1 MIVNPGDVLDERF
14 RIDQRI
20 GEGGVGVVFRAT
32 DVETGQVVALKII
45 AANTA
50 EQIRR
55 ATQEIELLAQLV
67 HPGIVRHVADG
78 LTDTDQLY
86 LAMEW
91 IDGVTVA
98 ERLQGAGFSLREAVA
113 LARGVASAL
122 GEAHAI
128 QVAHRDIKP
137 SNILLE
143 GGDPGRA
150 RLIDFGLARLV
161 GSGYRSVT
169 RTGTTLGTPG
179 YMSPEQARGLRT
191 LTSASDVF
199 GIGVVLYECLT
210 GRPAFT
216 GNTLA
221 ALMIDV
227 VLAEPPPLAEL
238 CPEAPAALQAL
249 VAALLAKDP
258 ARRPADGAAVV
269 RALDALGPL
278 PDGPRSVGLADAPA
292 PAPSVHAA
300 PAVALVHCLVLA
312 AHGLVDDILE
322 PPPAADRDRIFEAAT
337 RLGAHLEILGTGAVV
352 ARFAGLASDTAPRA
366 ADLALEI
373 KRALVGWTVTVSTLN
388 ADLHRTAEHGTALLA
403 RAAKTEL
410 FARKRLPD
418 GITIDPETAALLET
432 RYLMLKTTPP
442 RLVGKR

>member
-1 MIVNPGDVLDERF
+1 MIVNPGDVVDERF
-14 RIDQRI
+14 RIERRI
-20 GEGGVGVVFRAT
+20 GEGGVGVVFRAI

-55 ATQEIELLAQLV
+55 ATQEIELLAQLA

-78 LTDTDQLY
+78 LTETDQLY

-98 ERLQGAGFSLREAVA
+98 ERLQSDGFSLREAVA
-113 LARGVASAL
+113 LAREVASAL

-143 GGDPGRA
+143 GGAPARA

-199 GIGVVLYECLT
+199 GLGVVLYECLT
-210 GRPAFT
+210 GRPAFS

-227 VLAEPPPLAEL
+227 VLAEPPPLADL
-238 CPEAPAALQAL
+238 CPEAPPALQAL

-258 ARRPADGAAVV
+258 TRRPADGAAVV

-278 PDGPRSVGLADAPA
+278 PEGPRRVGLADA

-300 PAVALVHCLVLA
+300 PVVEVVHCLVLA

-337 RLGAHLEILGTGAVV
+337 RLGAQLEILGTGAVV
-352 ARFAGLASDTAPRA
+352 AHFAGLASETAPRA
-366 ADLALEI
+366 ADLALAI
-373 KRALVGWTVTVSTLN
+373 KRALAGWTVTVSTMN
-388 ADLHRTAEHGTALLA
+388 ADLHRTAADGTALLA
-403 RAAKTEL
+403 RAAKAEL

-418 GITIDPETAALLET
+418 GITIDPATAALLEAS
-432 RYLMLKTTPP
+432 YLMLKTTPP
-442 RLVGKR
+442 RLVGKK